1 MAVVEGIDKHAD
13 ILRAST
19 ATPGNDHR
27 LGGHEAPP
35 AVISIFLGDQ
45 LQQLL
50 ENIEDIDISSTEEGV
65 IDIDIHIPKI
75 AKDFSDRN
83 RTSPFAFTG
92 NKFEFRM
99 PGSSASP
106 STPVF
111 VLNTIVAN
119 VLKEY
124 ARCV

>member
-1 MAVVEGIDKHAD
+1 MAVAEGIDRYAD

-35 AVISIFLGDQ
+35 AIISIFLGEQ

-50 ENIEDIDISSTEEGV
+50 ENIEDIDTSSTEEGM

-75 AKDFSDRN
+75 PKDFSDRN

-92 NKFEFRM
+92 NKFDSECQVQVLLLH
-99 PGSSASP
+99 SSIC
-106 STPVF
+106 F
-111 VLNTIVAN
+111 
-119 VLKEY
+119 KY
-124 ARCV
+124 YCC